1 MRTMSP
7 VPVVVLGEGVTA
19 LGVLRAFG
27 RKGIPVHAPCSRKDP
42 MRHSRF
48 FRPLPGFVSADGRGL
63 AADPAPLAEAL
74 QASGLERA
82 VLCACSDHFCAAVAA
97 LPPALDERFPRC
109 MPASATLDVLQDK
122 GHFAELLARIGV
134 AHPFTRL
141 VRRPGDVDDIDG
153 SRELFLKP
161 RDSQR
166 FFKTFGVKAFRVASA
181 ADARQRLG
189 QTAAHDLEMVL
200 QEYIPGS
207 ADNHYFVDG
216 YRDRG
221 GKVRVAFARRRLRI
235 FPPDFGNS
243 TAMVSIAPEEA
254 RQAIDDLDRLLAET
268 GYLGIFSAEFKRDP
282 RDGVYRILEVNTRP
296 WWYVDFAVRSGA
308 DVCELMYRDAL
319 GEPLPALPPYE
330 VGSRCVYP
338 YYDLHALKHLRG
350 QGMPYPWTRWAR
362 ELWGAKQPIFALD
375 DPLPGIY
382 SALTTFGW
390 LPKR

>member
-1 MRTMSP
+1 MNG
-7 VPVVVLGEGVTA
+7 VPVIVLGEGITA

-27 RKGIPVHAPCSRKDP
+27 RKGIPVHAPCGRKDP

-48 FRPLPGFVSADGRGL
+48 FRPLPGFVPANGKGL
-63 AADPAPLAEAL
+63 AADAGQLAEAL
-74 QASGLERA
+74 LASGFERA

-97 LPPALDERFPRC
+97 LPAALRERFMTC
-109 MPASATLDVLQDK
+109 MPSAATLAVLQDK
-122 GHFAELLARIGV
+122 GEFAGLLERIGV
-134 AHPFTRL
+134 AHPFTRV
-141 VRRPGDVDDIDG
+141 VRRPEDVDDIDG

-181 ADARQRLG
+181 ADARQRLTE
-189 QTAAHDLEMVL
+189 TAAHNLEMVL
-200 QEYIPGS
+200 QEYIPGT
-207 ADNHYFVDG
+207 ADNHYFIDG
-216 YRDRG
+216 YRDRTG
-221 GKVRVAFARRRLRI
+221 TVRVAFARRRLRI

-254 RQAIDDLDRLLAET
+254 RQAIDDLERLLVASD
-268 GYLGIFSAEFKRDP
+268 YLGIFSAEFKRDP

-319 GEPLPALPPYE
+319 GETLPTLAPYQ
-330 VGSRCVYP
+330 VGSRCIYP
-338 YYDLHALKHLRG
+338 YYDLHALKHLRR
-350 QGMPYPWTRWAR
+350 QGVRYPWPRWGS

-382 SALTTFGW
+382 SMLTTFGW